1 MKRKFCFFFGFYT
14 EETRTRKAEK
24 VKGWAG
30 SPFFSSGYLLKIRPF
45 VLALVLLTVI
55 CPSCLHKFIALKY
68 TFMRKLSLEKII

>member
-1 MKRKFCFFFGFYT
+1 MRRKFCFFGFCT

-45 VLALVLLTVI
+45 VLVLVLSVI
-55 CPSCLHKFIALKY
+55 CPSCLHKLIALKY
-68 TFMRKLSLEKII
+68 TLMRKLSLEKII